1 MNKVFTILKR
11 EYLARVKT
19 KGFIIGTFLL
29 PVFILGASLLP
40 ALLMQVN
47 KGEAKRIV
55 IIDQSNQL
63 QQPLSEAFAAAKD
76 KSDKALFKVKTV
88 EPSATIEETKEKLN
102 KMVADKDLDIF
113 IILPDS
119 VIQSSSFELYAKNV
133 GNFDLIQ
140 RVERTV
146 SDVIRNTRFSEAG
159 MDADLVRDLNRWV
172 SATTFRVDEKGSKK
186 QRAEVSFIFSLVMV
200 MMLYMMLILYG
211 TFVMRA
217 VIEDKNSRVVEVIIS
232 SVKPHQFMAGK
243 VLGIGATGLT
253 QFIIW
258 ILTAI
263 IASTYGLTMARS
275 MAPEASGFVLPDI
288 SIWVY
293 VAFAFYFLVGYF
305 FYAALAAGVGSMVNN
320 DSEAQSYQ
328 WVVIMPIILS
338 FFLMFAVNNTPDSTL
353 SIILS
358 LIPFFTPILMFARI
372 LQGAAPLWQV
382 LLSIGIMAL
391 SLWGVLW
398 FTGRIFRVGILMYGK
413 KPNLPE
419 VIKWIKYS

>member
-1 MNKVFTILKR
+1 MNKILAILKR
-11 EYLARVKT
+11 EYLTRVKT

-29 PVFILGASLLP
+29 PVFIVAASLLP

-55 IIDQSNQL
+55 IVDQTNRL
-63 QQPLSEAFAAAKD
+63 QQPLSESFAAAKD
-76 KSDKALFKVKTV
+76 KNDKPLFKVITAK
-88 EPSATIEETKEKLN
+88 SASSLEETKESLN
-102 KMVADKDLDIF
+102 RMVADKELDIF

-119 VIQSSSFELYAKNV
+119 VFENNKFELYAKNV
-133 GNFDLIQ
+133 GNFGLIQ

-146 SDVIRNTRFSEAG
+146 SDAIHNIRFSEAG
-159 MDADLVRDLNRWV
+159 MDADLVRQLNRWV
-172 SATTFRVDEKGSKK
+172 SATTFKVDEKGSKQ
-186 QRAEVSFIFSLVMV
+186 QRAEVSFIFSLIMG

-211 TFVMRA
+211 MFVLRA

-232 SVKPHQFMAGK
+232 SVKPYQFMAGK

-253 QFIIW
+253 QFVIW

-263 IASTYGLTMARS
+263 LASTYGLTMAQS
-275 MAPEASGFVLPDI
+275 FSGGASSFSLPSI
-288 SIWVY
+288 SNWVY
-293 VAFAFYFLVGYF
+293 VAFVFYFLVGYF

-320 DSEAQSYQ
+320 ESEAQSYQ
-328 WVVIMPIILS
+328 WIVIMPIILS

-353 SIILS
+353 AVILS

-382 LLSIGIMAL
+382 LLSVGIMGL

-398 FTGRIFRVGILMYGK
+398 LTGRIFRIGILMYGK

-419 VIKWIKYS
+419 VMKWIKYS

>member
-1 MNKVFTILKR
+1 MNKIFVILKR
-11 EYLARVKT
+11 EYLTRVKT

-55 IIDQSNQL
+55 IIDQTDQL
-63 QQPLSEAFAAAKD
+63 QKQLSDAFAAATD
-76 KSDKALFKVKTV
+76 KNDKALFTVKTV
-88 EPSATIEETKEKLN
+88 ETAGAIEETKNKLN
-102 KMVADKDLDIF
+102 KMVADKEIDIF

-119 VIQSSSFELYAKNV
+119 VIQNSRFELYAKNV

-146 SDVIRNTRFSEAG
+146 SDVIRNIRFSEAG
-159 MDADLVRDLNRWV
+159 LDGELVRELNRWV
-172 SATTFRVDEKGSKK
+172 SATTFKVDEKGSKE
-186 QRAEVSFIFSLVMV
+186 QRAEVSFIFSLVMG

-217 VIEDKNSRVVEVIIS
+217 IIEDKNSRVVEVIIS
-232 SVKPHQFMAGK
+232 SVNPYQFMAGK

-275 MAPEASGFVLPDI
+275 MAPEAAGLAFPDI

-293 VAFAFYFLVGYF
+293 VAFAFFFLVGYF

-328 WVVIMPIILS
+328 WIVIMPIILS

-353 SIILS
+353 AVILS

-382 LLSIGIMAL
+382 LLSVGIMAL

-419 VIKWIKYS
+419 VLKWIKYS